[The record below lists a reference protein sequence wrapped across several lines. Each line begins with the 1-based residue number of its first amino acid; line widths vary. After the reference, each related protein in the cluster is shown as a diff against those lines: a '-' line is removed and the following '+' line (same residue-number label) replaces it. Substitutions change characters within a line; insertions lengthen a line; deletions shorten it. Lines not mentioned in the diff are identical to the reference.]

1 MRWVCIDVQATYAV
15 LTLPEE
21 TVELMA
27 CAKIYHHGEIIQVDR
42 KYSLE
47 DIREAFKRAE
57 EDYFAPDVLWMLK
70 EDKGK
75 EHSHRIR

>member
-15 LTLPEE
+15 LTLPGEA
-21 TVELMA
+21 VEL
-27 CAKIYHHGEIIQVDR
+27 KIYHHGEIIQVDR

-47 DIREAFKRAE
+47 DIREAFKRVE

-75 EHSHRIR
+75 EHHRVIR